1 MAQFVKLL
9 YVPYYVLFC
18 LLIAV
23 ANRGVSVEFR
33 FSMDCFT
40 GCIIFVSTAFS
51 LFYRS
56 GADQW
61 GLWSLSVYVMPVLSM
76 ADCLWVFRPIL
87 RHWGPFETLQWSISV
102 RCWWHATLNHPI
114 YPALNKE
121 HCPPHP
127 STNKLMPSWVPA
139 KSPGIWIALPFGQAG
154 VLWQEAGCWVS
165 LREQIVL
172 PSFHLRLF
180 QELNGWGAVIKSALQ
195 WKWLMA
201 LFDELLVALEKEM
214 YSGTLTLPVWNSY
227 ASVWVAT

>member
-102 RCWWHATLNHPI
+102 RCWWHATLNHQ
-114 YPALNKE
+114 
-121 HCPPHP
+121 
-127 STNKLMPSWVPA
+127 SS
-139 KSPGIWIALPFGQAG
+139 
-154 VLWQEAGCWVS
+154 
-165 LREQIVL
+165 
-172 PSFHLRLF
+172 
-180 QELNGWGAVIKSALQ
+180 IKSTALLIPPQ
-195 WKWLMA
+195 TNWCQVGYPLKAPGFGLLCPSAKQECSGRRLGVEFHWGSRLCCHLSTSGCFKSLMDEELWLS
-201 LFDELLVALEKEM
+201 LLC
-214 YSGTLTLPVWNSY
+214 SGSGWWLCLMSCLLLLKRRCIQAHWLYLSETVMHLSG
-227 ASVWVAT
+227 